1 MLSHLAI
8 QNKTELPHFIAL
20 DLKNYHLDV
29 TVLLNKMQNLRTEV
43 ELMKQVLNEMSNI
56 NTSGFTEIGARL
68 RNLDSNVNDS
78 GNNNVDAV
86 ALILFLISVGV

>member
-1 MLSHLAI
+1 
-8 QNKTELPHFIAL
+8 
-20 DLKNYHLDV
+20 
-29 TVLLNKMQNLRTEV
+29 
-43 ELMKQVLNEMSNI
+43 MSNI

>member
-1 MLSHLAI
+1 
-8 QNKTELPHFIAL
+8 
-20 DLKNYHLDV
+20 
-29 TVLLNKMQNLRTEV
+29 MQNLRTEV

>member
-1 MLSHLAI
+1 
-8 QNKTELPHFIAL
+8 
-20 DLKNYHLDV
+20 
-29 TVLLNKMQNLRTEV
+29 
-43 ELMKQVLNEMSNI
+43 MSNI

-68 RNLDSNVNDS
+68 NNLESNVNDS